1 MHVHA
6 AGGDVAGLRV
16 AAIYDALSSPMID
29 RNAQRGP
36 KEATASHPNLV
47 TQRAETRRKGG
58 LCGLQCDV
66 AW

>member
-1 MHVHA
+1 MIMDSHSLRIMHVHA

-16 AAIYDALSSPMID
+16 AAKVCVDALSSPMID

-47 TQRAETRRKGG
+47 TQRAETRR
-58 LCGLQCDV
+58 
-66 AW
+66 